1 MWRNEANDKNA
12 GGIKKK
18 ILRSWRKW
26 YDCEATVTSESF
38 KFISGLFLFLFFFCN
53 VPISGHLS
61 SLLTTWG
68 WDILVVSRVWSTC
81 STTDAVSSWSDCS
94 ASEIWGL
101 SWTGCGSDCLEV
113 LSLEVRPLKVLPFF
127 GPPLLDLGG
136 ILQIDVNCTTG
147 LWEMII
153 LQLCNT
159 WFVEFG
165 YIRVTVVP
173 LSYYVRAT
181 LVTFFVFVLHSPGF
195 RLTFVSFSQYIPIV
209 RLHFVSHSSL
219 SVHSRVFFVLF
230 SSYSFNLRVYSSLFR
245 LYSSQTKNSRT
256 SHEQGE

>member
-12 GGIKKK
+12 GGIQKK

-26 YDCEATVTSESF
+26 YDCEATLTRMYKGMGIYRPTFMYMWSFSTAQISLELAVEQLTS
-38 KFISGLFLFLFFFCN
+38 FISFIFH
-53 VPISGHLS
+53 PIVIG
-61 SLLTTWG
+61 G
-68 WDILVVSRVWSTC
+68 K
-81 STTDAVSSWSDCS
+81 A
-94 ASEIWGL
+94 
-101 SWTGCGSDCLEV
+101 
-113 LSLEVRPLKVLPFF
+113 LKVLPFF

>member
-1 MWRNEANDKNA
+1 
-12 GGIKKK
+12 
-18 ILRSWRKW
+18 
-26 YDCEATVTSESF
+26 
-38 KFISGLFLFLFFFCN
+38 
-53 VPISGHLS
+53 
-61 SLLTTWG
+61 
-68 WDILVVSRVWSTC
+68 
-81 STTDAVSSWSDCS
+81 
-94 ASEIWGL
+94 
-101 SWTGCGSDCLEV
+101 
-113 LSLEVRPLKVLPFF
+113 
-127 GPPLLDLGG
+127 
-136 ILQIDVNCTTG
+136 
-147 LWEMII
+147 MII

-165 YIRVTVVP
+165 YIRVTVVS

-195 RLTFVSFSQYIPIV
+195 HLTFVSFSQYIPIV

-256 SHEQGE
+256 SHEQGEQRLIPDEFYTNMKKASRKCNEYPFCHEIFKQFKNFGAGSRAHKNKTTARRKLTKTRRMSGEHARRRREP